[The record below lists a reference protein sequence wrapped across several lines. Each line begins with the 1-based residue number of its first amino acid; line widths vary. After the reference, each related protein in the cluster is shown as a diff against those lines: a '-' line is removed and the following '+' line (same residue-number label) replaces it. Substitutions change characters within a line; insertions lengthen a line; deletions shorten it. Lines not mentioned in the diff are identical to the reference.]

1 MSALTVPFFKMNG
14 IGNKIIVADVRGRD
28 AKVTSGAAVALASRE
43 ETSFDQIME
52 LHKSAEKDVD
62 ADIRILNSDG
72 SEAGACGN
80 GTRCVVALLNREG
93 AKSSYLFRTG
103 GGLVKADYVSDLE
116 ISVDIGSPRFSWEDI
131 PLEEE
136 FADTTGIELQIGPID
151 NPVLDTPSVVNVGN
165 PHAVF
170 WVTDD
175 VESYDLAR
183 FGPLLE
189 NHPIFPDRANISVA
203 RVTSPDRIEVRTWER
218 GAGLTKAC
226 GSAACAAL
234 VCAARK
240 GLSDRRAT
248 IVLPGGEL
256 QVEWTQQNRILMS
269 GPAEFEASGMLDPE
283 SGEFQF
289 DSSLAGVAS

>member
-1 MSALTVPFFKMNG
+1 MATLAVPFFKMNG
-14 IGNKIIVADVRGRD
+14 IGNKIIVADVRGSGARIS
-28 AKVTSGAAVALASRE
+28 TSAAVALASKE

-52 LHKSAEKDVD
+52 LHKSAEKDID

-80 GTRCVVALLNREG
+80 GTRCVVAFLNREG
-93 AKSSYLFRTG
+93 VKQDYRFRIN
-103 GGLVKADYVSDLE
+103 GGLLNASYASEQE
-116 ISVDIGSPRFSWEDI
+116 ISVDMGSPRFSWEDI

-151 NPVLDTPSVVNVGN
+151 DPILDTPSVVNVGN

-170 WVTDD
+170 WVADD

-218 GAGLTKAC
+218 GAGLTRAC

-240 GLSDRRAT
+240 GLADRCAT

-256 QVEWTQQNRILMS
+256 QVEWTQQNRIMMT
-269 GPAEFEASGMLDPE
+269 GPIEFEASGMLDPE

-289 DSSLAGVAS
+289 DTNLAGAAN